1 MVIPMSRVSAS
12 ATDMRR
18 RISGWRAAAQRERE
32 LLRDGPRLDPD
43 RSLNLAL
50 ELCELDASE
59 PGLLDPLREREILCA
74 RATWAKLRKH
84 FGCPRS
90 VTIEQ

>member
-1 MVIPMSRVSAS
+1 MTRVPAS

-18 RISGWRAAAQRERE
+18 RIAGWRAAAQRERE
-32 LLRDGPRLDPD
+32 LWRDGPLLDPD
-43 RSLNLAL
+43 QSLALAL
-50 ELCELDASE
+50 ELCALDAGE
-59 PGLLDPLREREILCA
+59 PGLVDPLRQREILSA

-90 VTIEQ
+90 AIIPQ